1 MIDIRRGLEI
11 LKKNIRIAPEK
22 PGVYRM
28 LGEGGKV
35 LYVGKAK
42 NLKNRVRQYF
52 QSSANHT
59 QKVRAMVA
67 RVDDFELMLVDSEM
81 EAFTLECNL
90 IKRYKPFYNILLKD
104 DKHYPYL
111 RVNMKE
117 AFPRVT
123 IVRRV
128 AHDGAKYFGPYF
140 GANVVRDALDA
151 VRSIFPIRTCSH
163 KLPTEKALRPCVN
176 YEIGLCRAPCA
187 NRISQEE
194 YHELMEGVV
203 DFLGGKFELVLGR
216 LKEKMNQAAANWNY
230 ERAAVY
236 RDQITAIDQL
246 MQKQKAIVADG
257 GDQDVAAALIDENGA
272 LVQMM
277 YVRGGRLIGSERF
290 SLDNSAEETAEE
302 ALSQFIAQYYD
313 ESRVPPRELLVNADF
328 PDRAAL
334 EERLSGFRQSRVHI
348 LVPQRGEKR
357 KLILL
362 AQKNLLE
369 EAEKRRKR
377 LANSYE
383 RTIGALEELKDVLGL
398 PERPR
403 RIEGYDISNTQG
415 AQSVGSMVVMIDGVS
430 ANKEYRH
437 FRIKTVE
444 GPNDFASM
452 REMLSR
458 RLAHGLKEVEE
469 GAANARFAD
478 FPDLILI
485 DGGRG
490 QLNAALEAM
499 RESGLDIPMFGL
511 AKRIEEIVLPNEEE
525 SIVLDRHSNALH
537 LIQRLRDEA
546 HRFGIT
552 HHRALRAKNSIASRL
567 ESIPSVGTARRRALL
582 THFRSMEALRQASP
596 EEIALVNGISP
607 ALAQTIYEYL
617 HKD

>member
-1 MIDIRRGLEI
+1 MKSG
-11 LKKNIRIAPEK
+11 
-22 PGVYRM
+22 
-28 LGEGGKV
+28 GEV
-35 LYVGKAK
+35 IYVGKAK

-328 PDRAAL
+328 PDRPAL
-334 EERLSGFRQSRVHI
+334 EERLSGLRQTRVHI

>member
-1 MIDIRRGLEI
+1 MNNE
-11 LKKNIRIAPEK
+11 LKWKIENLPDS
-22 PGVYRM
+22 PGCYIM
-28 LGEGGKV
+28 KSGGEV
-35 LYVGKAK
+35 IYVGKAK

-163 KLPTEKALRPCVN
+163 KLPAEKALRPCVN

>member
-1 MIDIRRGLEI
+1 MKSG
-11 LKKNIRIAPEK
+11 
-22 PGVYRM
+22 
-28 LGEGGKV
+28 GEV
-35 LYVGKAK
+35 IYVGKAK

-552 HHRALRAKNSIASRL
+552 HHRALRAKNSVASRL

>member
-1 MIDIRRGLEI
+1 MNDE
-11 LKKNIRIAPEK
+11 LKWKIENLPDS
-22 PGVYRM
+22 PGCYIM
-28 LGEGGKV
+28 KSGGEV
-35 LYVGKAK
+35 IYVGKAK

-257 GDQDVAAALIDENGA
+257 GDQDVAAVLIDENGA

>member
-1 MIDIRRGLEI
+1 MNDE
-11 LKKNIRIAPEK
+11 LKWKIENLPDS
-22 PGVYRM
+22 PGCYIM
-28 LGEGGKV
+28 KSGGEV
-35 LYVGKAK
+35 IYVGKAK

-582 THFRSMEALRQASP
+582 THFRSMEALRQVSP

>member
-1 MIDIRRGLEI
+1 MNDE
-11 LKKNIRIAPEK
+11 LKWKIENLPDS
-22 PGVYRM
+22 PGCYIM
-28 LGEGGKV
+28 KSGGEV
-35 LYVGKAK
+35 IYVGKAK

-490 QLNAALEAM
+490 HLNAALEAM

>member
-1 MIDIRRGLEI
+1 MNDE
-11 LKKNIRIAPEK
+11 LKWKIENLPDS
-22 PGVYRM
+22 PGCYIM
-28 LGEGGKV
+28 KSGGEV
-35 LYVGKAK
+35 IYVGKAK

-469 GAANARFAD
+469 GTANARFAD

-582 THFRSMEALRQASP
+582 THFRSIEALRQASP

>member
-1 MIDIRRGLEI
+1 MNDE
-11 LKKNIRIAPEK
+11 LKWKIENLPDS
-22 PGVYRM
+22 PGCYIM
-28 LGEGGKV
+28 KSGGEV
-35 LYVGKAK
+35 IYVGKAK

-257 GDQDVAAALIDENGA
+257 GDRDVAAALIDENGA

-537 LIQRLRDEA
+537 LMQRLRDEA

>member
-1 MIDIRRGLEI
+1 MKSG
-11 LKKNIRIAPEK
+11 
-22 PGVYRM
+22 
-28 LGEGGKV
+28 GEV
-35 LYVGKAK
+35 IYVGKAK

-582 THFRSMEALRQASP
+582 THFRSIEALRQASP

>member
-1 MIDIRRGLEI
+1 MNDE
-11 LKKNIRIAPEK
+11 LKWKIENLPDS
-22 PGVYRM
+22 PGCYIM
-28 LGEGGKV
+28 KSGGEV
-35 LYVGKAK
+35 IYVGKAK

-383 RTIGALEELKDVLGL
+383 RTIGALEELKGVLGL

-403 RIEGYDISNTQG
+403 RVEGYDISNTQG

>member
-1 MIDIRRGLEI
+1 MNDE
-11 LKKNIRIAPEK
+11 LKWKIENLPDS
-22 PGVYRM
+22 PGCYIM
-28 LGEGGKV
+28 KSGGEV
-35 LYVGKAK
+35 IYVGKAK

-348 LVPQRGEKR
+348 LVPRRGEKR

>member
-1 MIDIRRGLEI
+1 MNDE
-11 LKKNIRIAPEK
+11 LKWKIENLPDS
-22 PGVYRM
+22 PGCYIM
-28 LGEGGKV
+28 KSGGEV
-35 LYVGKAK
+35 IYVGKAK

-552 HHRALRAKNSIASRL
+552 HHRALRAKNSVASRL

>member
-1 MIDIRRGLEI
+1 MNDE
-11 LKKNIRIAPEK
+11 LKWKIENLPDS
-22 PGVYRM
+22 PGCYIM
-28 LGEGGKV
+28 KSGGEV
-35 LYVGKAK
+35 IYVGKAK

-246 MQKQKAIVADG
+246 TQKQKAIVADG

-277 YVRGGRLIGSERF
+277 YVGGGRLIGSERF

>member
-1 MIDIRRGLEI
+1 MNDE
-11 LKKNIRIAPEK
+11 LKWKIENLPDS
-22 PGVYRM
+22 PGCYIM
-28 LGEGGKV
+28 KSGGEV
-35 LYVGKAK
+35 IYVGKAK

-277 YVRGGRLIGSERF
+277 YMRGGRLIGSERF

>member
-1 MIDIRRGLEI
+1 MNDE
-11 LKKNIRIAPEK
+11 LKWKIENLPDS
-22 PGVYRM
+22 PGCYIM
-28 LGEGGKV
+28 KSGGEV
-35 LYVGKAK
+35 IYVGKAK

-328 PDRAAL
+328 PDRGAL

-377 LANSYE
+377 LANSYD

-469 GAANARFAD
+469 GTANARFAD

-582 THFRSMEALRQASP
+582 THFRSVDALRQATP

>member
-1 MIDIRRGLEI
+1 MNNE
-11 LKKNIRIAPEK
+11 LKWKIENLPDS
-22 PGVYRM
+22 PGCYIM
-28 LGEGGKV
+28 KSGGEV
-35 LYVGKAK
+35 IYVGKAK

-415 AQSVGSMVVMIDGVS
+415 AQSVGSMVVMINGVS

>member
-1 MIDIRRGLEI
+1 MKSG
-11 LKKNIRIAPEK
+11 
-22 PGVYRM
+22 
-28 LGEGGKV
+28 GEV
-35 LYVGKAK
+35 IYVGKAK

-257 GDQDVAAALIDENGA
+257 GDQDVAAVLIDENGA

>member
-1 MIDIRRGLEI
+1 MNDE
-11 LKKNIRIAPEK
+11 LKWKIENLPDS
-22 PGVYRM
+22 PGCYIM
-28 LGEGGKV
+28 KSGGEV
-35 LYVGKAK
+35 IYVGKAK

-313 ESRVPPRELLVNADF
+313 ESRVPPREVLVNADF
-328 PDRAAL
+328 RDRGAL

>member
-1 MIDIRRGLEI
+1 MNDE
-11 LKKNIRIAPEK
+11 LKWKIENLPDS
-22 PGVYRM
+22 PGCYIM
-28 LGEGGKV
+28 KSGGEV
-35 LYVGKAK
+35 IYVGKAK

-328 PDRAAL
+328 PDRGAL

-377 LANSYE
+377 LANSYD

-469 GAANARFAD
+469 GTANARFAD

>member
-1 MIDIRRGLEI
+1 
-11 LKKNIRIAPEK
+11 
-22 PGVYRM
+22 
-28 LGEGGKV
+28 
-35 LYVGKAK
+35 
-42 NLKNRVRQYF
+42 
-52 QSSANHT
+52 
-59 QKVRAMVA
+59 MVA

-552 HHRALRAKNSIASRL
+552 HHRALRAKNSVASRL

>member
-1 MIDIRRGLEI
+1 MNDE
-11 LKKNIRIAPEK
+11 LKWKIENLPDS
-22 PGVYRM
+22 PGCYIM
-28 LGEGGKV
+28 KSGGEV
-35 LYVGKAK
+35 IYVGKAK

-582 THFRSMEALRQASP
+582 THFRSIEALRQASP

>member
-1 MIDIRRGLEI
+1 MNDE
-11 LKKNIRIAPEK
+11 LKWKIENLPDS
-22 PGVYRM
+22 PGCYIM
-28 LGEGGKV
+28 KSGGEV
-35 LYVGKAK
+35 IYVGKAK

-216 LKEKMNQAAANWNY
+216 LNQAAANWNY

>member
-1 MIDIRRGLEI
+1 MNDE
-11 LKKNIRIAPEK
+11 LKWKIENLPDS
-22 PGVYRM
+22 PGCYIM
-28 LGEGGKV
+28 KSGGEV
-35 LYVGKAK
+35 IYVGKAK

-216 LKEKMNQAAANWNY
+216 LKEKINQAAANWNY

-552 HHRALRAKNSIASRL
+552 HHRALRAKNSVASRL

>member
-1 MIDIRRGLEI
+1 LNDE
-11 LKKNIRIAPEK
+11 LKWKIENLPDS
-22 PGVYRM
+22 PGCYIM
-28 LGEGGKV
+28 KSGGEV
-35 LYVGKAK
+35 IYVGKAK